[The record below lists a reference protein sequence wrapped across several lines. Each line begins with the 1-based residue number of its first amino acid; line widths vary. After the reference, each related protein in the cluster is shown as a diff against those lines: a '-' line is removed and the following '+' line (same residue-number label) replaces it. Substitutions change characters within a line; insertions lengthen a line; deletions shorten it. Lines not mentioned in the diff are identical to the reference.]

1 MLGDSTPRSF
11 RNIEIPLGLPPVVRM
26 YGLGPYRGRHLSIC
40 LTGAVEA
47 MHLRVPENSI
57 LVDAMFP
64 HTNLRSIK
72 RQLQSPKKILE
83 LSL

>member
-1 MLGDSTPRSF
+1 
-11 RNIEIPLGLPPVVRM
+11 
-26 YGLGPYRGRHLSIC
+26 
-40 LTGAVEA
+40 
-47 MHLRVPENSI
+47 MHLRVPKKSI
-57 LVDAMFP
+57 LVDAVLP

>member
-1 MLGDSTPRSF
+1 
-11 RNIEIPLGLPPVVRM
+11 M
-26 YGLGPYRGRHLSIC
+26 YGVRPDKGRRFSIC
-40 LTGAVEA
+40 LTGAVET
-47 MHLRVPENSI
+47 MHLCIPENSI
-57 LVDAMFP
+57 LVDAVFP